1 MPETI
6 EAVLVARMDRLPS
19 EAKRVLQLAAVVG
32 RELPVV
38 LLQRLTAL
46 PEATLSLSLA
56 QLRMADLLYETRP
69 YPEQTYSFKHALIQ
83 EAAYRTMLQ
92 STRRQVHENIA
103 RLLAA
108 EFPQIAVTQPERLAH
123 HFTEAALPAQALP

>member
-1 MPETI
+1 
-6 EAVLVARMDRLPS
+6 
-19 EAKRVLQLAAVVG
+19 
-32 RELPVV
+32 
-38 LLQRLTAL
+38 
-46 PEATLSLSLA
+46 
-56 QLRMADLLYETRP
+56 
-69 YPEQTYSFKHALIQ
+69 
-83 EAAYRTMLQ
+83 MLQ